1 MNEGLILALALVVFV
16 WAILSEPLSALDL
29 SAPLVFLVAGFL
41 LGNSSS
47 GIVTVNIESST
58 VHALAEI
65 TLALLLFADASTVR
79 IAAARRDVGLIS
91 RLLGI
96 GLPLSLVAGSALA
109 LLVYPSIPFALA
121 VLIGASLAP
130 TDAALSASVIGDER
144 LPARVRRL
152 LNVESGLNDG
162 IATPVVTVAI
172 AASATALG
180 IVGHDESGGLGA
192 VGEIAI
198 GLGVGVGAGL
208 VGGLLIRIAYQRGWT
223 QAGSRR
229 FAALALAL
237 IAFLVAEEAGG
248 NAFVAAF
255 IGGLVFGATAKEH
268 ASEATELTELVGSLL
283 SLALWFVFGAGLV
296 LPVFQHLDGR
306 TVLYAVTSLTLVRM
320 VPVAISLL
328 GAGLDRPTVAFMG
341 WFGPRGLASVV
352 FALLAVEELGDDD
365 PQVRSV
371 LNAIAATIML
381 SIVAHGITA
390 RPLAR
395 RYLAATSPVPGARD

>member
-1 MNEGLILALALVVFV
+1 MATRS
-16 WAILSEPLSALDL
+16 WPRSSAGWC
-29 SAPLVFLVAGFL
+29 SARP
-41 LGNSSS
+41 
-47 GIVTVNIESST
+47 
-58 VHALAEI
+58 
-65 TLALLLFADASTVR
+65 
-79 IAAARRDVGLIS
+79 RR
-91 RLLGI
+91 
-96 GLPLSLVAGSALA
+96 
-109 LLVYPSIPFALA
+109 
-121 VLIGASLAP
+121 
-130 TDAALSASVIGDER
+130 
-144 LPARVRRL
+144 
-152 LNVESGLNDG
+152 ND
-162 IATPVVTVAI
+162 
-172 AASATALG
+172 
-180 IVGHDESGGLGA
+180 
-192 VGEIAI
+192 
-198 GLGVGVGAGL
+198 
-208 VGGLLIRIAYQRGWT
+208 
-223 QAGSRR
+223 
-229 FAALALAL
+229 
-237 IAFLVAEEAGG
+237 
-248 NAFVAAF
+248 
-255 IGGLVFGATAKEH
+255 

-320 VPVAISLL
+320 VPVAISLI